1 MHTEVEMTLTV
12 SLLLD
17 EMVNTLLNKVEKNE
31 AGEDVVRPRSLPFRL
46 KYRLTR
52 NKATLDKDYKAY
64 QQKQLMLLARFGEL
78 TADGEHFEIKDPGKL
93 ELYKGN
99 MEAALSTVVKH
110 SVIKLEAEDLEN
122 LLEDEDI
129 NFSEGML
136 KILMGYLIDDQAF
149 LDDISADIHWKT
161 YQPEPKPAAIT
172 DTVAAL
178 VTAQEETTPVEEKT
192 EVQPVGSSKPKKP
205 RKKAEPKAEEKAEE
219 PKAEIPVEEPK
230 KALTKSQ
237 IKRKNIRE
245 GKPVL
250 EGLEAPKAEEA
261 PKPKKTSTKKPA
273 TSVKKTTTTKTAT
286 KKAAAKDKTNE

>member
-1 MHTEVEMTLTV
+1 MHSEVEMTLTV

-31 AGEDVVRPRSLPFRL
+31 AGEDIVRPRSLPFRL

-64 QQKQLMLLARFGEL
+64 QQKQLMLMARFGEL
-78 TADGEHFEIKDPGKL
+78 TADGEHFEIKDPEKL

-136 KILMGYLIDDQAF
+136 KVLMCYLINDQAF

-161 YQPEPKPAAIT
+161 YQPEPKPATIT

-178 VTAQEETTPVEEKT
+178 VTAQEETAPVEEKT
-192 EVQPVGSSKPKKP
+192 
-205 RKKAEPKAEEKAEE
+205 
-219 PKAEIPVEEPK
+219 EIPVEEPK
-230 KALTKSQ
+230 KAPTKSQ

-250 EGLEAPKAEEA
+250 EGLAASKAEEA
-261 PKPKKTSTKKPA
+261 HKPKKTSTKKPT
-273 TSVKKTTTTKTAT
+273 TSAKKTTTTKTAT
-286 KKAAAKDKTNE
+286 KKTAAKDKTNE